1 MKTKKALALSQ
12 AGILILGI
20 VAFAFFIGLEAKVV
34 RGDEEEELNVRNII
48 NIFVKESP
56 TQENT
61 KGLDG
66 YYHEGKFYIRQ
77 KTGLFQAVSE
87 EEWNGRFPDSP
98 AERVKS
104 LATSGNAGKALYIE
118 REKENS
124 LSFNIAEGIRQKRD
138 TCLTPS
144 TLIILPDLSAK
155 PISSI
160 QIGEE
165 VLSYDFEKGELTKEK
180 VMNVIVSKKSSY
192 LRINGKLEITPNHE
206 VLLNGEWKEVGKA
219 KVGDYFLGVNGEK
232 IFIETIEKI
241 DLDREIEVYDL
252 DLGGKWYFAE
262 GVLVHNSDRP
272 SAAQVLTNTP
282 GGTDVK
288 VDGEGSQHSGN
299 GGGDSQQQ
307 KEKINENKYANVAH
321 LFGTTS
327 SWYGAAY
334 LLQGLQWAGIA
345 YGAIGMIGSLFMK
358 DNPEQLEAI
367 QKAAFVGIMSASLV
381 RGVIAKGGLLQNLA
395 TEKTAKTV
403 NWLTANQG
411 WISFTVGAIAAW
423 LMYNKEHEKKEVF
436 TERVEFRCLPWQAPL
451 GGVDCELCNHEQLP
465 CSEYRCR
472 SLGQTCEIINKGKAN
487 EMCVDS
493 STRNVNP
500 PVIKPWKEKLTPGYT
515 YTDVK
520 TSPPGAGFKIKRND
534 LNTCIEAFKTIEFGV
549 QTDKPSQCKI
559 DLEKKEKFEDMLT
572 FMGGDNLYK
581 YNHSELLV
589 VPRAKDFKNASITL
603 EMGNEMTLY
612 IMCRDH
618 LGNINTAP
626 YAVRFCVD
634 STPDQT
640 PPQIKAVSVESGS
653 CVTADQNETPVEFYI
668 DEPAQCK
675 WDFNDA
681 DYSQMKYNMS
691 CSTEVYEINSMLLY
705 TCRATLTGVKRDGTT
720 YYIRC
725 EDNPNSP
732 EKERNVMRSAF
743 VYTAKGSN
751 PLKIKS
757 VQPNGTTIYGGVSP
771 MPVTLRV
778 ETLFGCNN
786 NKAVCF
792 YSKTGEQN
800 SYIMFY
806 DTNKDDG
813 VSTQRLD
820 LYGGKHKYFIK
831 CVDAGG
837 NVAETTT
844 EFELDIDTT
853 SPVITR
859 AYYQDEYLKVVTFR
873 KSDCVYSTE
882 SCDFLFNEG
891 TIMPYQNSPI
901 HVVSFDPEKTYY
913 IKCRDEFRNEPI
925 DCSLIVRPKKNFL
938 V

>member
-34 RGDEEEELNVRNII
+34 RGDEEEEVHWTQKLTEEEKKQIFETII
-48 NIFVKESP
+48 NQDGDEGE
-56 TQENT
+56 TYGGT
-61 KGLDG
+61 KAIWYTWND
-66 YYHEGKFYIRQ
+66 KRIRVEYNSYTELYKVYDADQ
-77 KTGLFQAVSE
+77 NYEIGTFRSYSDRNLGDF
-87 EEWNGRFPDSP
+87 
-98 AERVKS
+98 KS
-104 LATSGNAGKALYIE
+104 S
-118 REKENS
+118 S
-124 LSFNIAEGIRQKRD
+124 
-138 TCLTPS
+138 CLNPS

-180 VMNVIVSKKSSY
+180 VRNVIVSKKSSY

-262 GVLVHNSDRP
+262 GVLVHNSDSRP
-272 SAAQVLTNTP
+272 SAAQVPTNTP

-395 TEKTAKTV
+395 TEKTAKTA

-472 SLGQTCEIINKGKAN
+472 SLGQTCEIINKGQAN